1 MSKLLVRMSLNAISH
16 KLGTDTFSEA
26 NEITPQQAV
35 RNLRQFV
42 MTLGESSLSAKT
54 HDDSLRYPD
63 HEFIHL
69 NIAKLENLLALD
81 RPLTSGETVSASTA
95 INYLVKSLLN
105 ESLDPAPEKGLTS
118 DR

>member
-1 MSKLLVRMSLNAISH
+1 MSLKAISH
-16 KLGTDTFSEA
+16 ELGTDTFSEA

-42 MTLGESSLSAKT
+42 MALGESSLSET
-54 HDDSLRYPD
+54 IPDDSLRYPD

-69 NIAKLENLLALD
+69 NIAKLETLLTLD
-81 RPLTSGETVSASTA
+81 RPLTAGETVSASTA
-95 INYLVKSLLN
+95 INYLEKILLN
-105 ESLDPAPEKGLTS
+105 ESLGPTPEKRLTS